1 MNRKMEGKLY
11 FNKNLF
17 GRSNMMKRY
26 EEFDSLRG
34 LAALLVIIGH
44 HMMLLP
50 AYENYQYKLNS
61 PFIIYLF
68 KETPLRLVF
77 SSGNESVILFFVL
90 SGFVLYLSIHNEKF
104 HYDTY
109 IIKRICRI
117 YIPYL
122 VAISISIIAKMLFSH
137 NDMPFISDWFSK
149 SWTAEDTL
157 VLFLQ
162 HLVFI
167 GEYNTDAYNNVI
179 WSLVHEMRISIVF
192 PFLTFFFVRKK
203 LRYSL
208 LWFIIL
214 SLFSTLGLY
223 LFDSGRRITSSFL
236 SFHYITLFFMGA
248 LLAKYRY
255 FIFHYALKM
264 KKTVKIILL
273 LTAIICFMYEGMIG
287 EVDFLNNY
295 ILRDYVVSFGVC
307 IVMIMSISSWTFS
320 ALLRRKVFIF
330 LGKISY
336 SLYLYHLVSL
346 FTVMYLFYD
355 QLPTIL
361 VVFLSFFLSFLL
373 SSLGYLFVEK
383 PCIKLGRYLTRR
395 G

>member
-1 MNRKMEGKLY
+1 
-11 FNKNLF
+11 
-17 GRSNMMKRY
+17 MMKRY

-50 AYENYQYKLNS
+50 AYENYRYKLNS
-61 PFIIYLF
+61 PFIVYLF

-104 HYDTY
+104 HYGVY

-122 VAISISIIAKMLFSH
+122 VAISISIIAKMLFSR

-162 HLVFI
+162 HLAFI

-192 PFLTFFFVRKK
+192 PFLTLFFIRKK
-203 LRYSL
+203 LKYSL
-208 LWFIIL
+208 LWFITL

-223 LFDSGRRITSSFL
+223 LFDPSGSITSSFL

-248 LLAKYRY
+248 LLAKYRS
-255 FIFHYALKM
+255 FIFHYALNM
-264 KKTVKIILL
+264 KKAVIIALL
-273 LTAIICFMYEGMIG
+273 LIAIICFMYEGMIG

-307 IVMIMSISSWTFS
+307 IIMIMSVASWTFS

-346 FTVMYLFYD
+346 FSVMYLFYD
-355 QLPTIL
+355 TLPTVLI
-361 VVFLSFFLSFLL
+361 VFLSFFLSFLL
-373 SSLGYLFVEK
+373 ALLGYLFIEK

>member
-1 MNRKMEGKLY
+1 
-11 FNKNLF
+11 
-17 GRSNMMKRY
+17 MMKRY

-50 AYENYQYKLNS
+50 AYENYQYELNS

-68 KETPLRLVF
+68 KETPLRLFF

-90 SGFVLYLSIHNEKF
+90 SGFVLYLSINNEKF

-122 VAISISIIAKMLFSH
+122 VAISISIIAKMLFSR

-149 SWTAEDTL
+149 SWTTADTPAL
-157 VLFLQ
+157 LLQ

-179 WSLVHEMRISIVF
+179 WSLVHEMRISIIF
-192 PFLTFFFVRKK
+192 PFLTFFFIRKRLK
-203 LRYSL
+203 YSL
-208 LWFIIL
+208 LWFIVL
-214 SLFSTLGLY
+214 SFSSTMGLY
-223 LFDSGRRITSSFL
+223 LFNPSGSITSSFL

-255 FIFHYALKM
+255 FIFHYVLNMNKIM
-264 KKTVKIILL
+264 KIALL
-273 LTAIICFMYEGMIG
+273 LIAIICFMYEGIIG

-295 ILRDYVVSFGVC
+295 VLRNYVVSFGVC
-307 IVMIMSISSWTFS
+307 MVMIMSISSWTFS
-320 ALLRRKVFIF
+320 ALLRRKVFVF

-346 FTVMYLFYD
+346 FSVMYLFYD
-355 QLPTIL
+355 KLPTIL
-361 VVFLSFFLSFLL
+361 IVFLSFSLSFLL
-373 SSLGYLFVEK
+373 SSLGYLFIEK
-383 PCIKLGRYLTRR
+383 PCINLGRYLTRR
-395 G
+395 WRNIFWKEMKIRDRIS

>member
-1 MNRKMEGKLY
+1 
-11 FNKNLF
+11 
-17 GRSNMMKRY
+17 MKRY

>member
-1 MNRKMEGKLY
+1 
-11 FNKNLF
+11 
-17 GRSNMMKRY
+17 MMKRY

-223 LFDSGRRITSSFL
+223 LFDSGRSITSSFL

>member
-1 MNRKMEGKLY
+1 
-11 FNKNLF
+11 
-17 GRSNMMKRY
+17 MKRY

-223 LFDSGRRITSSFL
+223 LFDSGRSITSSFL

>member
-1 MNRKMEGKLY
+1 
-11 FNKNLF
+11 
-17 GRSNMMKRY
+17 MMKRY

-50 AYENYQYKLNS
+50 AYENYQYELNS

-68 KETPLRLVF
+68 KETPLRLFF

-90 SGFVLYLSIHNEKF
+90 SGFVLYLSINNEKF

-122 VAISISIIAKMLFSH
+122 VAISISIIAKMLFSR

-149 SWTAEDTL
+149 SWITADTPAL
-157 VLFLQ
+157 LLQ

-179 WSLVHEMRISIVF
+179 WSLVHEMRISIIF
-192 PFLTFFFVRKK
+192 PFLTFFFIRKR

-208 LWFIIL
+208 LWFIVL
-214 SLFSTLGLY
+214 SFSSTMGLY
-223 LFDSGRRITSSFL
+223 LFNPSGSITSSFL

-255 FIFHYALKM
+255 FIFHYVLNMNKM
-264 KKTVKIILL
+264 MKIALL
-273 LTAIICFMYEGMIG
+273 LIAIICFMYEGIIG

-295 ILRDYVVSFGVC
+295 VLRNYVVSFGVC
-307 IVMIMSISSWTFS
+307 MVMIMSISSWTFS
-320 ALLRRKVFIF
+320 ALLRRKVFVF

-346 FTVMYLFYD
+346 FSVMYLFYD
-355 QLPTIL
+355 KLPTIL
-361 VVFLSFFLSFLL
+361 IVFLSFSLSFLL
-373 SSLGYLFVEK
+373 SSLGYLFIEK
-383 PCIKLGRYLTRR
+383 PCINLGRYLTRR
-395 G
+395 WRNIFWKEIKIRDRIS